1 MPSPAARR
9 SRPSSDHRYY
19 HLASWR
25 RHVPRPP
32 CEGPSAKTKRSW
44 EETVSY
50 DAVRDMIR
58 RKWWIVVPIAV
69 FHLRFPLT
77 ATLGTSYKPIDSK
90 SNWTEL
96 VTSSNPQPS
105 QINMNLDSGSTLTS
119 APTTCYTH
127 SKTDIIFLKHD
138 NSIVRQSINPA
149 KPVLP
154 VGETA
159 HNQTCSIIDN
169 THTGFDDCLRILLSC
184 FRTSDK
190 RLKESAIN
198 RENIQDVVMQW
209 WQRFIV
215 VYG

>member
-90 SNWTEL
+90 SNWTGL

-105 QINMNLDSGSTLTS
+105 QINMNLDSGSTLSS
-119 APTTCYTH
+119 AATTTCYTH
-127 SKTDIIFLKHD
+127 SKNTMCGVHSVMLFCRAFLSSRH
-138 NSIVRQSINPA
+138 
-149 KPVLP
+149 VLP
-154 VGETA
+154 AVGLIL
-159 HNQTCSIIDN
+159 QLLCSPIGKRKSKRKEHK
-169 THTGFDDCLRILLSC
+169 TSRLSG
-184 FRTSDK
+184 RPT
-190 RLKESAIN
+190 
-198 RENIQDVVMQW
+198 V
-209 WQRFIV
+209 
-215 VYG
+215 